1 MGAGSGSR
9 GGRGREA
16 PSASTRAARTGRGAQ
31 TLASVRRERI
41 LESLRLAGAVSLGE
55 LAEMLAVSDMTVRR
69 DLEALQSDGL
79 IERVRG
85 GAVVPQ
91 RGTDEPGFDM
101 KLQRQS
107 REKRAIADVAATM
120 VRSGA
125 AIGLSAGTTTWALAR
140 RLATTTGITVVTNSM
155 NVWGELQHRDAD
167 GPSAVLSGGEFRT
180 PSDALVGPTADITL
194 RSVYVDILFLGVH
207 GLHPVAGLTTP
218 NVSEAETN
226 RTFISRAR
234 RLVVVADHTKWQTSA
249 LCTMAELD
257 AVDTLITDDGIGADA
272 RQALASRVGELRV
285 APVNRA

>member
-69 DLEALQSDGL
+69 DLEALHRDGL

-180 PSDALVGPTADITL
+180 PSDALVGPGRRSDHAERL
-194 RSVYVDILFLGVH
+194 RGGDK
-207 GLHPVAGLTTP
+207 P
-218 NVSEAETN
+218 NVHLARPAARRRGRSHEVADLGAVHDGGAGRGRHADHRRWNRGRCPPGAGQPRRRAPGRPRRPRVTSISHN
-226 RTFISRAR
+226 RTER
-234 RLVVVADHTKWQTSA
+234 
-249 LCTMAELD
+249 
-257 AVDTLITDDGIGADA
+257 
-272 RQALASRVGELRV
+272 
-285 APVNRA
+285 